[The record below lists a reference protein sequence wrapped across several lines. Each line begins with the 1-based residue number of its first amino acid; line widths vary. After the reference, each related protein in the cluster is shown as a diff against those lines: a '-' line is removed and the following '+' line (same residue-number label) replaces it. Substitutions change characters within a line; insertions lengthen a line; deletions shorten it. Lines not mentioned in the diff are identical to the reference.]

1 MMKIGF
7 FTDGY
12 LPSLHGVTISIETF
26 RKKLENFGNKVFV
39 FAPSAE
45 NYKDENP
52 RVIRFKSMRLFPE
65 REAYFALP
73 FLPENHQLKEIIKIK
88 LDICHAHS
96 PFNLGFLGKFI
107 SLREKIPLVYTHH
120 TLYSE
125 YAKFY
130 LKENLIT
137 PYLARIWST
146 WFSNLSDLVIAPS
159 TKIKKLLKEYG
170 TRKETKIL
178 PTGVDINFFKENPE
192 NKLIL
197 KRKLS
202 LKKDS
207 KILLFVG
214 RIEAEKNP
222 LFLLEVLKEIIKKKR
237 NVFLVFVGSGTFV
250 KKIKERARKL
260 GIFNFIRFTGRVPH
274 SQIPFYYQGSDIFVF
289 SSFTETQ
296 GIVILEAE
304 ATGLPPVV
312 IKDGAFLDVIENN
325 KNGFL
330 VKKPDPKLFAFFI
343 LKLLQSPSLY
353 KKFSQRS
360 RKIAEK
366 FSQEKQAKKLFS
378 LYEDL
383 IKFSKKK

>member
-1 MMKIGF
+1 MKIGF

-26 RKKLENFGNKVFV
+26 RKNLENFGNEVFV
-39 FAPSAE
+39 FAPAAE
-45 NYKDENP
+45 NYKDENK
-52 RVIRFKSMRLFPE
+52 RVIRFKSMRVFPE
-65 REAYFALP
+65 RETYFALP

-107 SLREKIPLVYTHH
+107 SLWEKIPLVYTHH

-137 PYLARIWST
+137 PYLARVWST
-146 WFSNLSDLVIAPS
+146 WFSNLSDLIIAPS

-170 TRKETKIL
+170 TKKEIKIL
-178 PTGVDINFFKENPE
+178 PTGVDTNFFKENRE
-192 NKLIL
+192 SKIL
-197 KRKLS
+197 LRKKLS
-202 LKKDS
+202 LEKDS

-214 RIEAEKNP
+214 RIEPEKNP
-222 LFLLEVLKEIIKKKR
+222 LFLIEVLKEIVKERKD
-237 NVFLVFVGSGTFV
+237 VFLVFVGAGSFV
-250 KKIKERARKL
+250 KKIKEKAKKL
-260 GIFNFIRFTGRVPH
+260 GVSKFIKFTGRIPH
-274 SQIPFYYQGSDIFVF
+274 SQIPFFYQGSDIFVF

-312 IKDGAFLDVIENN
+312 VKDGAFVDVIEHN

-330 VKKPDPKLFAFFI
+330 VRKANPKLFASFV
-343 LKLLQSPSLY
+343 LKLLQSPNLY
-353 KKFSQRS
+353 KKFSQKS
-360 RKIAEK
+360 REIAEK

-378 LYEDL
+378 IYEDL

>member
-1 MMKIGF
+1 MKIGF

-26 RKKLENFGNKVFV
+26 RKNLENFGNQVFV
-39 FAPSAE
+39 FAPAAE

-52 RVIRFKSMRLFPE
+52 RIIRFKSVKVFPE
-65 REAYFALP
+65 KETYFALP
-73 FLPENHQLKEIIKIK
+73 FLPQNHQLREIIKIK
-88 LDICHAHS
+88 LNICHAHS

-107 SLREKIPLVYTHH
+107 SLWKKIPLVYTHH

-137 PYLARIWST
+137 PYLARVWST

-170 TRKETKIL
+170 TKKEIEIL
-178 PTGVDINFFKENPE
+178 PTGVDINFFKENPK
-192 NKLIL
+192 NKLL
-197 KRKLS
+197 LRKKLS
-202 LKKDS
+202 LKEDS

-214 RIEAEKNP
+214 RIEGEKNP
-222 LFLLEVLKEIIKKKR
+222 LFLIDVLREIIRKR
-237 NVFLVFVGSGTFV
+237 KDVFLVFVGSGGFIE
-250 KKIKERARKL
+250 KIKEKAKKL
-260 GIFNFIRFTGRVPH
+260 GVLKFVKFTGRIPH
-274 SQIPFYYQGSDIFVF
+274 SQIPFYYQGADIFVF

-304 ATGLPPVV
+304 ATGLPVV
-312 IKDGAFLDVIENN
+312 VVKDEAFIDVIENN

-330 VKKPDPKLFAFFI
+330 VKKENPKLFASFI
-343 LKLLQSPSLY
+343 FKLLESPLLY
-353 KKFSQRS
+353 KNFSRRS

-366 FSQEKQAKKLFS
+366 FSQEKQAKKLLS
-378 LYEDL
+378 IYKDL